1 MIGVGLGSPAMKT
14 TYLLCLPVALLFA
27 SCAQDTLTGDTYRRG
42 DARQMQSVQTGRIT
56 SIRPVKIEGGNQTG
70 ALLGGVAGGFL
81 GHNIGKGSAANT
93 AGAIGGALVGS
104 AVGSHAEQ
112 AMNSR
117 QGIDITVKLD
127 GGAGTVSIVQQ
138 VNPREEFYVGDRVKV
153 LGSGSGTRVTH

>member
-1 MIGVGLGSPAMKT
+1 
-14 TYLLCLPVALLFA
+14 
-27 SCAQDTLTGDTYRRG
+27 
-42 DARQMQSVQTGRIT
+42 MQSVQTSSIT

-70 ALLGGVAGGFL
+70 AILGGVAGGFL

-112 AMNSR
+112 AMNSGR
-117 QGIDITVKLD
+117 E
-127 GGAGTVSIVQQ
+127 SISPSNSTAVPAPFPWSSRSIPAR
-138 VNPREEFYVGDRVKV
+138 NSTSATALKV